1 MEVDALTILLTIAIA
16 AVFAFVKLNKS
27 EPDIHP
33 LLLDQ
38 QASVAPLRGEGE
50 SAIHRAKS
58 VPAGSSL
65 AKVPLE
71 RIKTLH
77 DVWQNGLAANSTGRC
92 LMYMLQ
98 NQFSYIGE
106 SYEHVDRRIGGF
118 GTGFI
123 TETKLKPRT
132 ETPVGIY
139 APYSQESFVAQ
150 QAFYRYGFVAVP
162 IHDLRSSELLI
173 EIVNQTKMKA
183 IVVAQ
188 KALPLLLQSL
198 KDCSSIKT
206 IFVATIYISEEQK
219 KIAAQYGAR
228 ILKFAE
234 VEYNGSLGALDA
246 VKPEPSDIAMINYNT
261 KSTSLS
267 KGVVL
272 THANL
277 VAAMTGFSGS
287 LPGAKKFTSKDRL
300 LSHFTNGDVIGTW
313 MTSAMVMAGGSIVF
327 PSGLMKNV
335 LHDSQATTPT
345 IFAST
350 PIILEKIHEALDAT
364 YGTGS
369 SFKKAYASKLALLD
383 AGRVSTTSLWDFIGL
398 GEVRSRLGGKVRL
411 VVTTNPTKPETLKYI
426 RAAMGI
432 HVISTYGRTET
443 SGIVTSRNMFD
454 YSNDAH
460 LGAPVGCNEIKL
472 LDDPERRYTSGDQP
486 NPRGEILVRGPNVMK
501 GYYKKPNATATSI
514 DSDGWFHTG
523 EWGSFNANGTLELLG
538 KKKKVKSE
546 KAPSSPVQEEEESK
560 E

>member
-16 AVFAFVKLNKS
+16 VVLAFVKLNKS

-65 AKVPLE
+65 VKVPLE

-77 DVWQNGLAANSTGRC
+77 DVWQNGLAANPTGRC

-98 NQFSYIGE
+98 NQFYYVGE
-106 SYEHVDRRIGGF
+106 SYEHVDKRIGGF

-123 TETKLKPRT
+123 TESKLKPRT

-139 APYSQESFVAQ
+139 APYSQESFIAQ

-206 IFVATIYISEEQK
+206 IFVAAIYISEEQK
-219 KIAAQYGAR
+219 RVAAQHGAR

-234 VEYNGSLGALDA
+234 VEYNGTLGALDA

-261 KSTSLS
+261 KSTS
-267 KGVVL
+267 VNTTCL
-272 THANL
+272 TF
-277 VAAMTGFSGS
+277 AAMTGFTGS

-350 PIILEKIHEALDAT
+350 PIILEKIHEALDTT
-364 YGTGS
+364 YGAGS
-369 SFKKAYASKLALLD
+369 SFRKAYASKLALLE
-383 AGRVSTTSLWDFIGL
+383 AGRVTTTSLWDFIGL

-426 RAAMGI
+426 RAVMGI
-432 HVISTYGRTET
+432 HVMATYGRTET

-472 LDDPERRYTSGDQP
+472 LDDPEGRYTSGDQS
-486 NPRGEILVRGPNVMK
+486 NPRGEILIRGPNVMK

-546 KAPSSPVQEEEESK
+546 KAPSSSEQEESK

>member
-1 MEVDALTILLTIAIA
+1 MEVDALTIVLTIAIA
-16 AVFAFVKLNKS
+16 AILAFVKLNKS

-33 LLLDQ
+33 LLLEQ
-38 QASVAPLRGEGE
+38 QASVAPLRSEGE

-65 AKVPLE
+65 VKVPLE
-71 RIKTLH
+71 RIRTLY
-77 DVWQNGLAANSTGRC
+77 DVWQNGLAANPTGRC

-98 NQFSYIGE
+98 NQFSYINE

-118 GTGFI
+118 GTGFM

-139 APYSQESFVAQ
+139 APYSQESFIAQ

-162 IHDLRSSELLI
+162 IHDLRSNELLI

-198 KDCSSIKT
+198 KDCTSIKT
-206 IFVATIYISEEQK
+206 IFVSAIYISEEQK
-219 KIAAQYGAR
+219 RTAAQHGVR
-228 ILKFAE
+228 ILKFAD
-234 VEYNGSLGALDA
+234 VEYNGTLDALDA

-277 VAAMTGFSGS
+277 VAAMTGFTGS

-350 PIILEKIHEALDAT
+350 PIILEKIHEALDTT
-364 YGTGS
+364 YGAGS
-369 SFKKAYASKLALLD
+369 SFKKAFASKLALLD
-383 AGRVSTTSLWDFIGL
+383 AGRVTTTSLWDFIGL

-411 VVTTNPTKPETLKYI
+411 VVTTNPTKSETLKYI

-432 HVISTYGRTET
+432 HVMTTYGRTET

-454 YSNDAH
+454 YANDAH
-460 LGAPVGCNEIKL
+460 LGAPVICNEIKL
-472 LDDPERRYTSGDQP
+472 VDDPEGRYTSADQP

-501 GYYKKPNATATSI
+501 GYYKKPNATAMSI

-523 EWGSFNANGTLELLG
+523 EWGSFNANGTLEVLG
-538 KKKKVKSE
+538 KKKKVKTD
-546 KAPSSPVQEEEESK
+546 KAPSSPEQEESK

>member
-1 MEVDALTILLTIAIA
+1 MEVDALSILLTIAIA
-16 AVFAFVKLNKS
+16 VVFALIKFNKT

-33 LLLDQ
+33 LLLEQ
-38 QASVAPLRGEGE
+38 QASVAPIRAEGE
-50 SAIHRAKS
+50 SAVYRPKS
-58 VPAGSSL
+58 LPAGSAL
-65 AKVPLE
+65 VKAPLE

-77 DVWQNGLAANSTGRC
+77 DVWQNGLVTNPTGRC

-98 NQFSYIGE
+98 NQFSYVNE
-106 SYEHVDRRIGGF
+106 TYEQVDRRIAGF

-139 APYSQESFVAQ
+139 APYSQESFIAQ

-188 KALPLLLQSL
+188 KALTLLLQSL
-198 KDCSSIKT
+198 KDCPSIKT
-206 IFVATIYISEEQK
+206 IFVSTIYISEEQK
-219 KIAAQYGAR
+219 RIAARHGVR
-228 ILKFAE
+228 VLKFAE
-234 VEYNGSLGALDA
+234 VEYSGSWEPLDH
-246 VKPEPSDIAMINYNT
+246 VKPESSDVAMINYNT

-272 THANL
+272 THGNL

-287 LPGAKKFTSKDRL
+287 LPGAKKFTTKDRL

-313 MTSAMVMAGGSIVF
+313 MTSAMVLAGGSIVF

-350 PIILEKIHEALDAT
+350 PIILEKIHEALDTT
-364 YGTGS
+364 YGAGS
-369 SFKKAYASKLALLD
+369 SFKKAYAAKLALLD
-383 AGRVSTTSLWDFIGL
+383 AGRVTTTSLWDFIGL

-411 VVTTNPTKPETLKYI
+411 VVTTNPTKAETLKYI

-432 HVISTYGRTET
+432 HVVTTYGRTET

-454 YSNDAH
+454 YSNDAR
-460 LGAPVGCNEIKL
+460 LGAPVNCNEIKL
-472 LDDPERRYTSGDQP
+472 VDDPEGRYTSADQP

-501 GYYKKPNATATSI
+501 GYYKKPNATATSVDI
-514 DSDGWFHTG
+514 DGWFHTG
-523 EWGSFNANGTLELLG
+523 EWGSFNGNGTLEVLG
-538 KKKKVKSE
+538 KKKKVKSD
-546 KAPSSPVQEEEESK
+546 KATSSPANEDKPK